1 MLATMDPKAD
11 DWTLLTAWRAGDRT
25 AGGQLVQ
32 RHFGAVSRF
41 FRNKVSSA
49 DDAAELV
56 SETFLACTRA
66 RDGFRG
72 DTSFRRYV
80 FAIALN
86 VLRNY
91 LRVKHKR
98 QGEVVD
104 FGVVC
109 TRDLAPSTMSS
120 ILMRRREAQLLVLAL
135 REIPLD
141 YQIALELNIFEELS
155 GREIA
160 ELLSIPE
167 GTVRGRLRLGKE
179 QLKARLEKLAQT
191 PAELQATMTDLEGW
205 ARKIRRVLDRE
216 EGDDADPEAAAPK
229 DLRG

>member
-1 MLATMDPKAD
+1 MLCVMDGGDD
-11 DWTLLTAWRAGDRT
+11 DWTLLTAWRTGDRA
-25 AGGQLVQ
+25 AGGKLVQ

-56 SETFLACTRA
+56 SETFLGCTRA

-72 DTSFRRYV
+72 DTSFRRYA

-91 LRVKHKR
+91 IRQKRKR
-98 QGEVVD
+98 QGEAVD

-109 TRDLAPSTMSS
+109 ARDLAPSSMSS
-120 ILMRRREAQLLVLAL
+120 IIMRRREAQLLVLAL

-160 ELLSIPE
+160 ELH
-167 GTVRGRLRLGKE
+167 
-179 QLKARLEKLAQT
+179 
-191 PAELQATMTDLEGW
+191 ATITDLEGW
-205 ARKIRRVLDRE
+205 ARQIRQVLDRD
-216 EGDDADPEAAAPK
+216 EGNEGSDGNDGNDGSDGGEADT
-229 DLRG
+229 

>member
-1 MLATMDPKAD
+1 MTSPEPDD
-11 DWTLLTAWRAGDRT
+11 DWGLLTRWRAGDRT
-25 AGGQLVQ
+25 AGGRLVQ

-56 SETFLACTRA
+56 SETFLGCTRA
-66 RDGFRG
+66 RDNFRG
-72 DTSFRRYV
+72 ETSFQRYV
-80 FAIALN
+80 FVIALN

-91 LRVKHKR
+91 IRVKLKR
-98 QGEVVD
+98 QVEAGD
-104 FGVVC
+104 FGMVC
-109 TRDLAPSTMSS
+109 ASELAPSSMTS

-141 YQIALELNIFEELS
+141 YQIALELNIFEEKS

-160 ELLSIPE
+160 DLLGIPE

-179 QLKARLEKLAQT
+179 QLRAQLARLAET
-191 PAELQATMTDLEGW
+191 PAELHATVTDLEGW
-205 ARKIRRVLDRE
+205 ARKIRKVLDR
-216 EGDDADPEAAAPK
+216 GNDDDP
-229 DLRG
+229 

>member
-1 MLATMDPKAD
+1 MLPAMDSSED
-11 DWTLLTAWRAGDRT
+11 DWTLLTAWRGGDRA
-25 AGGQLVQ
+25 AGGRLVQ

-56 SETFLACTRA
+56 SDTFLGCTRA

-91 LRVKHKR
+91 IRQKHRR
-98 QGEVVD
+98 QGEAD
-104 FGVVC
+104 DLGVAC
-109 TRDLAPSTMSS
+109 TKDHAPSSMSW
-120 ILMRRREAQLLVLAL
+120 IIMRRREAQLLVLAL

-179 QLKARLEKLAQT
+179 QLRARLEKLAQT
-191 PAELQATMTDLEGW
+191 PAELQATVTDLEGW
-205 ARKIRRVLDRE
+205 ARKIRRVLGNE
-216 EGDDADPEAAAPK
+216 DAEAE
-229 DLRG
+229 D